1 MTATPQRW
9 VCPRCQANNMLGVSR
24 CFRCG
29 SDRPFTATGASS
41 TGGQAVSRPAPPP
54 RSSTLPP
61 PLTRPAAAHVVA
73 APLPQVGPSASKT
86 APWIK
91 RNGTSVAIA
100 AVLGGVLAL
109 MIVPFAFGH
118 RAGNPGG
125 ARGTGSG
132 IGSTPSILSS
142 PLATPTGEPS
152 VTGASGWKETP
163 IREEKPVI
171 HVNNQVPEDEEAA
184 TLVLQSETGR
194 FELKLT
200 PPSAELALPPDNY
213 HYWLYGQGFRHTG
226 EPDQYGNL
234 VCRKH
239 RLYSLILTWR
249 RPGQRPDEDLGD

>member
-1 MTATPQRW
+1 MTVTPQRW

-29 SDRPFTATGASS
+29 LDRPAVADGAMTS
-41 TGGQAVSRPAPPP
+41 GGQPISRPTPPS
-54 RSSTLPP
+54 RSASLPP
-61 PLTRPAAAHVVA
+61 TEARPAAAPTVMS
-73 APLPQVGPSASKT
+73 PPQPFRVPAGARAS
-86 APWIK
+86 WVK
-91 RNGTSVAIA
+91 RNAVSVAIA

-109 MIVPFAFGH
+109 VIVPSIFARRSGG
-118 RAGNPGG
+118 RVGPTG
-125 ARGTGSG
+125 ARSP
-132 IGSTPSILSS
+132 SATPSIFSS

-171 HVNNQVPEDEEAA
+171 HVDNRVPEDDEAA
-184 TLVLQSETGR
+184 TLILQSATGR
-194 FELKLT
+194 YELKLV
-200 PPSAELALPPDNY
+200 PPSAELALPSDTY
-213 HYWLYGQGFRHTG
+213 RYWLYGQGFRRTG

-239 RLYSLILTWR
+239 RLYSLVLTWR